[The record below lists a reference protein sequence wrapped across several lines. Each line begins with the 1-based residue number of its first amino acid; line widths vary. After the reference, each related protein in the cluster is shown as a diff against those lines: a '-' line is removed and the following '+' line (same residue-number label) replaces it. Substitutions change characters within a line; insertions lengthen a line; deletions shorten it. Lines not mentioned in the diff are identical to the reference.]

1 MNGTDHIE
9 ELILGL
15 KNIIQTLE
23 NAKYDKLTL
32 DSLDS
37 RVKELKEMEKLKE
50 QNGLKNLYFFKDSM
64 YSSNYVCL
72 TKEETLLLKDDV
84 SHLLLESSDLTQLLQ
99 SGYMSIRFPQTGKT
113 YDNLGDLKHDYLT
126 LKLSGV

>member
-1 MNGTDHIE
+1 MNDTDHIE
-9 ELILGL
+9 ALILGL

-32 DSLDS
+32 DGLDS
-37 RVKELKEMEKLKE
+37 RVKELKEMEKSKE
-50 QNGLKNLYFFKDSM
+50 QNGLEGLYFFKESG
-64 YSSNYVCL
+64 YSTNYVCL

-84 SHLLLESSDLTQLLQ
+84 SHMLLESHDLDQLLQ
-99 SGYMSIRFPQTGKT
+99 SGYMSIRFPHTGKT
-113 YDNLGDLKHDYLT
+113 YDNLEDLRHDYLT